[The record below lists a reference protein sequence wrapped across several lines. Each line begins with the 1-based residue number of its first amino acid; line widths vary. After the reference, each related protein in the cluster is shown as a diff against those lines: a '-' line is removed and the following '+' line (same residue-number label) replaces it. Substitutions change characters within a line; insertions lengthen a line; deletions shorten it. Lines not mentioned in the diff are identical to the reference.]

1 MIVPYVKR
9 IIICATGFGVNEG
22 DESDIFNRYYWWADH
37 KYGNEPNTHVYYRT
51 EDAPWKHIA
60 RRLNKIATPDCI
72 VIFIGHSWACG
83 GGYYKFEREWA
94 KLGRRVN
101 LVVLIDP
108 VTKKFP
114 YFIRA
119 MLTYR
124 AFPVVNADEVFAVRQ
139 LNKKPI
145 GRRVVL
151 KGLPNSTIRQITYG
165 SEKALARYKVAH
177 GRDTRIDEA
186 VDHNTIDG
194 LYNVIRSVRPR
205 VDDAMERAV

>member
-1 MIVPYVKR
+1 MIVPHVKR
-9 IIICATGFGVNEG
+9 IIICATGFTVNEG
-22 DESDIFNRYYWWADH
+22 DESDIFDRYYWWADR
-37 KYGNEPNTHVYYRT
+37 KYGIEPGTHVYYRT

-60 RRLNKIATPDCI
+60 RRLNRIAMADCI

-94 KLGRRVN
+94 KLGRRVT
-101 LVVLIDP
+101 LAVLIDP

-124 AFPVVNADEVFAVRQ
+124 AFKVVNADEVFAVRQ

-165 SEKALARYKVAH
+165 SEAALDRYKVAR
-177 GRDTRIDEA
+177 GRDTRIDDV
-186 VDHNTIDG
+186 VDHNSIDG
-194 LYNVIRSVRPR
+194 RQSVIRVVRER
-205 VDDAMERAV
+205 VNDAMERAV